1 MANILGAGG
10 QPIAPQEEKPIQL
23 EKTEAIA
30 CKKCGGEIFVQGF
43 GFRKISK
50 LLTGKPKDEVLPVE
64 LFLCGDCG
72 EEFEPLKPLELRA
85 LEAKDKMSSQPKIDL
100 DTNG

>member
-10 QPIAPQEEKPIQL
+10 QPMEEKTIQL

-72 EEFEPLKPLELRA
+72 EVLNELLPPGLKVE
-85 LEAKDKMSSQPKIDL
+85 EEV
-100 DTNG
+100 

>member
-10 QPIAPQEEKPIQL
+10 QPINGQQEEKPIPL
-23 EKTEAIA
+23 EKTTPIA
-30 CKKCGGEIFVQGF
+30 CAKCGGEIFVQGF

-50 LLTGKPKDEVLPVE
+50 LLSGKPKDEVLPVE

-72 EEFEPLKPLELRA
+72 EVLNDLLPPGLKVEE
-85 LEAKDKMSSQPKIDL
+85 EA
-100 DTNG
+100 

>member
-10 QPIAPQEEKPIQL
+10 ENLTPQEAQIPL
-23 EKTEAIA
+23 EKTTAIG

-50 LLTGKPKDEVLPVE
+50 ILTGKPKDEVLPVE

-72 EEFEPLKPLELRA
+72 EVLNELLPPGLKVEE
-85 LEAKDKMSSQPKIDL
+85 EA
-100 DTNG
+100 

>member
-10 QPIAPQEEKPIQL
+10 QLIGGQEEKPIPL
-23 EKTEAIA
+23 EKTEPIA

-72 EEFEPLKPLELRA
+72 EVLNDLLPPGLKVE
-85 LEAKDKMSSQPKIDL
+85 D
-100 DTNG
+100 

>member
-10 QPIAPQEEKPIQL
+10 QPINEQEATPIPL

-72 EEFEPLKPLELRA
+72 EVLNDLLPPGLKVE
-85 LEAKDKMSSQPKIDL
+85 EEV
-100 DTNG
+100 

>member
-10 QPIAPQEEKPIQL
+10 QPINGQQEEKPIPL
-23 EKTEAIA
+23 EKTTPIGCA
-30 CKKCGGEIFVQGF
+30 KCGGEIFVQGF

-50 LLTGKPKDEVLPVE
+50 LLSGKPKDEVLPVE

-72 EEFEPLKPLELRA
+72 EVLNDLLPPGLKVE
-85 LEAKDKMSSQPKIDL
+85 EA
-100 DTNG
+100 

>member
-10 QPIAPQEEKPIQL
+10 QPIGGQQEEVQIPL
-23 EKTEAIA
+23 EKTTPIG

-50 LLTGKPKDEVLPVE
+50 LLSGKSKDEVLPVE

-72 EEFEPLKPLELRA
+72 EVLNELLPPGLKVEEDA
-85 LEAKDKMSSQPKIDL
+85 
-100 DTNG
+100 

>member
-10 QPIAPQEEKPIQL
+10 QPMEEKSIQL
-23 EKTEAIA
+23 EKTEAIS
-30 CKKCGGEIFVQGF
+30 CKKCGGEVFVQGF

-72 EEFEPLKPLELRA
+72 EVLNDLLPPGLKVE
-85 LEAKDKMSSQPKIDL
+85 EE
-100 DTNG
+100 

>member
-1 MANILGAGG
+1 MANILGVGG
-10 QPIAPQEEKPIQL
+10 QPIEEKAISL
-23 EKTEAIA
+23 EKTEAIG

-72 EEFEPLKPLELRA
+72 EVLNELLPPGLKVEE
-85 LEAKDKMSSQPKIDL
+85 EA
-100 DTNG
+100 

>member
-10 QPIAPQEEKPIQL
+10 QPIGGQEENPIAL

-50 LLTGKPKDEVLPVE
+50 LLTGKTKDEVLPVE

-72 EEFEPLKPLELRA
+72 EVLNDLLPPGLKVEE
-85 LEAKDKMSSQPKIDL
+85 EA
-100 DTNG
+100 

>member
-10 QPIAPQEEKPIQL
+10 QPIGEQKEVKIPL
-23 EKTEAIA
+23 EKTTPIGCA
-30 CKKCGGEIFVQGF
+30 KCGGEIFVQGF

-50 LLTGKPKDEVLPVE
+50 LLSGKPKDEVLPVE

-72 EEFEPLKPLELRA
+72 EVLNELLPPGLKVEE
-85 LEAKDKMSSQPKIDL
+85 EA
-100 DTNG
+100 

>member
-10 QPIAPQEEKPIQL
+10 QPMAKKEEAPIDL
-23 EKTEAIA
+23 SKTEPIA

-43 GFRKISK
+43 AFRKISK
-50 LLTGKPKDEVLPVE
+50 LLSGKPKDEVLPVE

-72 EEFEPLKPLELRA
+72 EVLEEL
-85 LEAKDKMSSQPKIDL
+85 LVPGFKMQ
-100 DTNG
+100 

>member
-10 QPIAPQEEKPIQL
+10 QPIGGKEETPISL

-50 LLTGKPKDEVLPVE
+50 LLTGKTKDEVLPVE

-72 EEFEPLKPLELRA
+72 EVLNELLPPGLKVEE
-85 LEAKDKMSSQPKIDL
+85 EA
-100 DTNG
+100 

>member
-10 QPIAPQEEKPIQL
+10 QQIGGQEEKPIPL
-23 EKTEAIA
+23 EKTEPIA

-72 EEFEPLKPLELRA
+72 EVLNDLLPPGLKVE
-85 LEAKDKMSSQPKIDL
+85 D
-100 DTNG
+100 